1 MAKSKKE
8 IRTAITGGI
17 VLILAVIGAVFL
29 IATSVKAIQNLMSHS
44 SQNEE
49 LENTLL
55 PVLMFDPAPFDSLE
69 TADPIMLLQSSI
81 WSAILSDTSGKY
93 TIELGQ
99 SLNVSET
106 DVDAAAV
113 KLFGPDVKLNHQTF
127 GELDLS
133 YYYDES
139 GHAYYIPLYTQ
150 VGVYVP
156 RIEDIQKEENDSYT
170 LTVGYVSPGNG
181 VTVSLDITGNK
192 PDKYML
198 YDIKYNRDKQYYYIT
213 AIRNAARQE
222 GMEFHEMTNNSSQP
236 QGTVSGE

>member
-8 IRTAITGGI
+8 IRIAITGGI

-106 DVDAAAV
+106 DVDAA
-113 KLFGPDVKLNHQTF
+113 DVKLNHQTF

-156 RIEDIQKEENDSYT
+156 RIEDIQKGENDSYT

-181 VTVSLDITGNK
+181 VTVSLDITGNE

-213 AIRNAARQE
+213 AIRNATRQE
-222 GMEFHEMTNNSSQP
+222 GMEFHEMTNSSSQP